1 MGHILCIFIFVCVH
15 FHVCKNTSVEDK
27 GQPQVVFLKMAIH
40 QGSCS
45 LHLSDG
51 LHTLLFMEFL
61 GSNLGPDM
69 HSKLLMG

>member
-1 MGHILCIFIFVCVH
+1 MMCISIFVCVH
-15 FHVCKNTSVEDK
+15 FHVCKNTNVEDK
-27 GQPQVVFLKMAIH
+27 GQPQVVFLKMALH

-51 LHTLLFMEFL
+51 IHILLFMEFL

-69 HSKLLMG
+69 HSELLMG